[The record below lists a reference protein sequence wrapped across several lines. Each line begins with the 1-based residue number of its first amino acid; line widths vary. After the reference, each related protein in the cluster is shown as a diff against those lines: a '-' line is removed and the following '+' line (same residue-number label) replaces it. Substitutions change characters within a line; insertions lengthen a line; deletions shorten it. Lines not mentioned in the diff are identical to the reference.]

1 MLSPEKRAP
10 NTGNPR
16 KRSAREALMKLH
28 PLIGAVALTL
38 GLAGSAGAAV
48 TVMGDTSA
56 GLCSDAAFHE
66 RADQSSMAY
75 CTAALTDDSLDR
87 RDLAGT
93 YINRGVLWM
102 VRRDYA
108 AARTDFQHAID
119 IDPALGE
126 AWVNRGAVAIVDKQF
141 QTGIDDISKGLT
153 LGTEEPAKAY
163 YNRAV
168 AYEGID
174 DEKSA
179 YLDYQQALVLSPGW
193 DLPKQELLRFTVTR
207 R

>member
-1 MLSPEKRAP
+1 M
-10 NTGNPR
+10 
-16 KRSAREALMKLH
+16 
-28 PLIGAVALTL
+28 
-38 GLAGSAGAAV
+38 
-48 TVMGDTSA
+48 
-56 GLCSDAAFHE
+56 
-66 RADQSSMAY
+66 
-75 CTAALTDDSLDR
+75 LDR

-93 YINRGVLWM
+93 YINRGVMWM
-102 VRRDYA
+102 VRRNYA
-108 AARTDFQHAID
+108 LAARPTSSSAIN

-126 AWVNRGAVAIVDKQF
+126 AWVNRGAITSSIAGYKD
-141 QTGIDDISKGLT
+141 GIDDISKGLT

-174 DEKSA
+174 DEESA
-179 YLDYQQALVLSPGW
+179 YLDYQQALVLQPGW

>member
-1 MLSPEKRAP
+1 MLADIK
-10 NTGNPR
+10 TG
-16 KRSAREALMKLH
+16 SWEALMKLSI
-28 PLIGAVALTL
+28 LIGAAALAI
-38 GLAGSAGAAV
+38 GFAGSAGAAV
-48 TVMGDTSA
+48 TVMGDSSA
-56 GLCSDAAFHE
+56 QQCSEAAFHE
-66 RADQSSMAY
+66 HADETSLRL
-75 CTAALTDDSLDR
+75 CTDALGEGMLDR

-93 YINRGVLWM
+93 YINRGVMWM
-102 VRRDYA
+102 IRRDYA
-108 AARTDFQHAID
+108 SARSDFQRAID
-119 IDPALGE
+119 VDPALGE
-126 AWVNRGAVAIVDKQF
+126 AWVNRGAIAIIDHRFKD
-141 QTGIDDISKGLT
+141 GIDDISKGLT

-179 YLDYQQALVLSPGW
+179 YLDYQQALVLQPGW

>member
-1 MLSPEKRAP
+1 MQL
-10 NTGNPR
+10 NPLVAGR
-16 KRSAREALMKLH
+16 MVAGAALA
-28 PLIGAVALTL
+28 I

-48 TVMGDTSA
+48 TVLGDTSA
-56 GLCSDAAFHE
+56 QQCSEAAFHE
-66 RADQSSMAY
+66 KADEMSMRL
-75 CTAALTDDSLDR
+75 CTTALGEGTLDR

-93 YINRGVLWM
+93 YINRGVMWM
-102 VRRDYA
+102 IRRDYN
-108 AARTDFQHAID
+108 AARADFQHAID
-119 IDPALGE
+119 VDGALGE
-126 AWVNRGAVAIVDKQF
+126 AWVNRGAVAIIDRQF
-141 QTGIDDISKGLT
+141 KNGIDDISKGLT

-179 YLDYQQALVLSPGW
+179 YLDYQQALVLQPGW

>member
-1 MLSPEKRAP
+1 MNLKIFFA
-10 NTGNPR
+10 
-16 KRSAREALMKLH
+16 AAAL
-28 PLIGAVALTL
+28 ALA
-38 GLAGSAGAAV
+38 GAGSAAAAV
-48 TVMGDTSA
+48 TVLGDSTA
-56 GLCSDAAFHE
+56 EECSKAAFHE
-66 RADQSSMAY
+66 QADDASLRV
-75 CTAALTDDSLDR
+75 CTEALIDGFLDR

-93 YINRGVLWM
+93 YINRGVM
-102 VRRDYA
+102 QMIRHDYA
-108 AARTDFQHAID
+108 DARADFEHAIQVD
-119 IDPALGE
+119 GDLGE
-126 AWVNRGAVAIVDKQF
+126 AWVNRGAVNIIEKRFKD
-141 QTGIDDISKGLT
+141 GISDIDKGLS

-179 YLDYQQALVLSPGW
+179 YLDYEQALTLEPNW

>member
-1 MLSPEKRAP
+1 M
-10 NTGNPR
+10 NF
-16 KRSAREALMKLH
+16 KL
-28 PLIGAVALTL
+28 
-38 GLAGSAGAAV
+38 LAGVAALALAATSGHAAV
-48 TVMGDTSA
+48 TVLGDTSA
-56 GLCSDAAFHE
+56 EQCSKAAFHE
-66 RADQSSMAY
+66 EA
-75 CTAALTDDSLDR
+75 DDSSLRLCNEALADGFLDR

-93 YINRGVLWM
+93 YINRGVM
-102 VRRDYA
+102 QMIRHDYD
-108 AARTDFQHAID
+108 AARSDFQHAIEVDAD
-119 IDPALGE
+119 IGE
-126 AWVNRGAVAIVDKQF
+126 AWVNRGAVNIIEKRFKD
-141 QTGIDDISKGLT
+141 GISDIDKGLS

-179 YLDYQQALVLSPGW
+179 YLDYQQALTLEPNW

>member
-1 MLSPEKRAP
+1 
-10 NTGNPR
+10 
-16 KRSAREALMKLH
+16 MKLN
-28 PLIGAVALTL
+28 PLIGAMVLAV

-56 GLCSDAAFHE
+56 QQCSQAAFHE
-66 RADQSSMAY
+66 QADETSLRL
-75 CTAALTDDSLDR
+75 CTTALGEGLLDR

-93 YINRGVLWM
+93 YINRGVMWM
-102 VRRDYA
+102 LRRDYN
-108 AARTDFQHAID
+108 AARADFQRAIE

-126 AWVNRGAVAIVDKQF
+126 AWVNRGAVAILDRQF
-141 QTGIDDISKGLT
+141 QDGISDISKGLT

-179 YLDYQQALVLSPGW
+179 YLDYQQALVLQPGW

>member
-1 MLSPEKRAP
+1 
-10 NTGNPR
+10 
-16 KRSAREALMKLH
+16 MKTH
-28 PLIGAVALTL
+28 W
-38 GLAGSAGAAV
+38 LAGIAALVLTAAGPASAAV
-48 TVMGDTSA
+48 TVLGDTSA
-56 GLCSDAAFHE
+56 EECSKAAFHE
-66 RADQSSMAY
+66 QADD
-75 CTAALTDDSLDR
+75 AALRLCNEAITDGFLER

-93 YINRGVLWM
+93 YINRGVM
-102 VRRDYA
+102 NMIRHDYA
-108 AARTDFQHAID
+108 AARSDFERAISED
-119 IDPALGE
+119 GDLGE
-126 AWVNRGAVAIVDKQF
+126 AWVNRGAVNIIEKRYKD
-141 QTGIDDISKGLT
+141 GISDIDKGLS

-179 YLDYQQALVLSPGW
+179 YLDYQQALSLEPNW

>member
-1 MLSPEKRAP
+1 MNLNMLF
-10 NTGNPR
+10 
-16 KRSAREALMKLH
+16 
-28 PLIGAVALTL
+28 GAVALSF

-56 GLCSDAAFHE
+56 QQCSEAAFHE
-66 RADQSSMAY
+66 QADAVSMQL
-75 CTAALTDDSLDR
+75 CTTALSESQLDR

-93 YINRGVLWM
+93 YINRGVMWM
-102 VRRDYA
+102 LRRDYTS
-108 AARTDFQHAID
+108 ARADFQRAIE
-119 IDPALGE
+119 IDPGLGE
-126 AWVNRGAVAIVDKQF
+126 AWVNRGAVAIIYKHF
-141 QTGIDDISKGLT
+141 QDGIDDISKGLT

-163 YNRAV
+163 YNRGV

-179 YLDYQQALVLSPGW
+179 YLDYQQALVLEPGW